1 MNTINRRGQKERRHP
16 DGITCRI
23 LLTYEKERSE
33 RLNRFFSFCG
43 LIVKGTQ
50 GADLIGFL
58 KNEMRT
64 SDYVF
69 EIPNTDGSN
78 TDESGQAILKIG
90 LLLPETDLP
99 EAAIVKDRINKL
111 CSARKLQFQIVMVTY
126 PDDAT
131 LPGDILE
138 KAFKNVLPRGIDE
151 TRHEVESC

>member
-1 MNTINRRGQKERRHP
+1 MKTNNRRSQKERRQP
-16 DGITCRI
+16 DGMTCRI

-43 LIVKGTQ
+43 LTVVTQ

-69 EIPNTDGSN
+69 EIPS
-78 TDESGQAILKIG
+78 TDESEQATLKIG
-90 LLLPETDLP
+90 LLLPETDLQ
-99 EAAIVKDRINKL
+99 EAEIVKDRINKL
-111 CSARKLQFQIVMVTY
+111 CSDRKLQFKAEMVTY

-151 TRHEVESC
+151 NKT

>member
-1 MNTINRRGQKERRHP
+1 MKTINRKGQKERRHSA
-16 DGITCRI
+16 GMTCRI

-43 LIVKGTQ
+43 LIVKDTQ

-69 EIPNTDGSN
+69 EIPS

-90 LLLPETDLP
+90 LLLPETDLQ
-99 EAAIVKDRINKL
+99 EAEIVKDRINKL
-111 CSARKLQFQIVMVTY
+111 CSARKLQFQIGMVTY

-138 KAFKNVLPRGIDE
+138 KAFKNVLPRE
-151 TRHEVESC
+151 LMKTRHEVESC